1 MVPTG
6 SWAGAS
12 AELRVSVQSSS
23 FTCQRVREHSS
34 SPDSPAPQ
42 QGCGTTGVLESH
54 HCLPHTGAPIYHPED
69 LAIKVE
75 GQEQPPLYRGKM
87 TLVSVSLSEEA
98 VPACWASQLP
108 GDQLG
113 WSTARGM
120 RRGTGPSQGGWD
132 QDSSELVT
140 YPQHSA
146 VAQGS

>member
-1 MVPTG
+1 MAGLWDHRG
-6 SWAGAS
+6 S
-12 AELRVSVQSSS
+12 
-23 FTCQRVREHSS
+23 RE
-34 SPDSPAPQ
+34 PPLPAPHW
-42 QGCGTTGVLESH
+42 GPH
-54 HCLPHTGAPIYHPED
+54 LPPRGPGY
-69 LAIKVE
+69 KVE

-132 QDSSELVT
+132 QDT
-140 YPQHSA
+140 
-146 VAQGS
+146 AQSWSHTRSTALWHRAAETPGEPATTVGTLTLPCFHGV